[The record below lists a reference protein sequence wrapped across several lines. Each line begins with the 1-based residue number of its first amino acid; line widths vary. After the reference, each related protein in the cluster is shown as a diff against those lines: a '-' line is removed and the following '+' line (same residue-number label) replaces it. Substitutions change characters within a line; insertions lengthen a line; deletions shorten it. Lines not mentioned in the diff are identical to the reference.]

1 MYGEDRVTNL
11 KSVLNCRSVNHWVN
25 VEQTKLFS
33 VIFGYWGEEGG
44 GGIYTEVEPLME
56 YQRGVGDYLW
66 DLTAYE
72 NQLKGN
78 R

>member
-33 VIFGYWGEEGG
+33 VIFGYWGE

-56 YQRGVGDYLW
+56 YQGGRGDYLW

>member
-1 MYGEDRVTNL
+1 M
-11 KSVLNCRSVNHWVN
+11 
-25 VEQTKLFS
+25 EQTKLFS
-33 VIFGYWGEEGG
+33 VIFGYWGEGG

-56 YQRGVGDYLW
+56 YQGGVGDYLW

-78 R
+78 K